1 MSGVFKLSDDSILEV
16 ASSVFVNNEATESGG
31 VLELEGNATLSF
43 SNCTFQHNSAGVYG
57 SVLYALS

>member
-31 VLELEGNATLSF
+31 VLELEGNAALSF
-43 SNCTFQHNSAGVYG
+43 SNCTF
-57 SVLYALS
+57 